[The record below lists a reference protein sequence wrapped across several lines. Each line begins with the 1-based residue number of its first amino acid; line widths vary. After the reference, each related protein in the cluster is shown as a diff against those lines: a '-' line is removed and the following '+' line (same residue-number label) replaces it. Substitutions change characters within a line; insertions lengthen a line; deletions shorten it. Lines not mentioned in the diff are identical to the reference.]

1 MNAEAAAKLGM
12 RSNRYETLLKQRHV
26 QVNSLW
32 GNDFSSQGCFFLRL
46 SDGGLRAVE
55 VLGNYPGVPCTRNEC
70 NFDLLPWESNSYF
83 ILFSCQLL
91 GRSINL
97 NKLISQRLNNAMI
110 RSLDCAIGRF
120 ESGDICGVVVKS
132 FFFSLST
139 DEHFSNFW
147 SYRFCYST
155 ETKPGVS
162 SKWQIC
168 MALWETGLF
177 AVWSRSWASLISEDE
192 EEKQSKAAN
201 SWVLNTRNFNHSAML
216 PLSANNVDSAKNL
229 ALPLLTDYVVRYSIV
244 NGFSWVTSRLDKAHR
259 RVIGVPFSSIAI
271 NGPFPSSP
279 QPPFQSEAK
288 CEVFVM
294 KISFSSYWNWN

>member
-132 FFFSLST
+132 FFFFEYGRAFSKLLVLSFLLL
-139 DEHFSNFW
+139 DRDKAWRFQQMANFLIAKL
-147 SYRFCYST
+147 S
-155 ETKPGVS
+155 
-162 SKWQIC
+162 
-168 MALWETGLF
+168 F
-177 AVWSRSWASLISEDE
+177 ADFRGWGRKA
-192 EEKQSKAAN
+192 KQS
-201 SWVLNTRNFNHSAML
+201 
-216 PLSANNVDSAKNL
+216 
-229 ALPLLTDYVVRYSIV
+229 
-244 NGFSWVTSRLDKAHR
+244 G
-259 RVIGVPFSSIAI
+259 
-271 NGPFPSSP
+271 
-279 QPPFQSEAK
+279 Q
-288 CEVFVM
+288 
-294 KISFSSYWNWN
+294 

>member
-1 MNAEAAAKLGM
+1 MSFEKVVLSSLFSSLLLDKKFKSELVRMNAEAAAKLGM

-32 GNDFSSQGCFFLRL
+32 GNDFSSQGCFVLRL

-120 ESGDICGVVVKS
+120 ESGDICGVVVK
-132 FFFSLST
+132 
-139 DEHFSNFW
+139 
-147 SYRFCYST
+147 
-155 ETKPGVS
+155 
-162 SKWQIC
+162 
-168 MALWETGLF
+168 
-177 AVWSRSWASLISEDE
+177 
-192 EEKQSKAAN
+192 
-201 SWVLNTRNFNHSAML
+201 
-216 PLSANNVDSAKNL
+216 
-229 ALPLLTDYVVRYSIV
+229 
-244 NGFSWVTSRLDKAHR
+244 
-259 RVIGVPFSSIAI
+259 
-271 NGPFPSSP
+271 
-279 QPPFQSEAK
+279 
-288 CEVFVM
+288 
-294 KISFSSYWNWN
+294 